1 MCKIFGPKIRSCKF
15 FDKSQVCG
23 DDGDDDGGGCELCKL
38 DHQELLTKSLALH
51 QRLKYHI
58 DNNDDGVDD
67 GGGSGG
73 DDDDITC

>member
-1 MCKIFGPKIRSCKF
+1 M
-15 FDKSQVCG
+15 
-23 DDGDDDGGGCELCKL
+23 CKL

-58 DNNDDGVDD
+58 DSDDD

>member
-1 MCKIFGPKIRSCKF
+1 MPAIGRLWPS
-15 FDKSQVCG
+15 
-23 DDGDDDGGGCELCKL
+23 GDDDGGGCELCKL

-58 DNNDDGVDD
+58 DNDDDGDDDGDGDGVDDGGDDD

-73 DDDDITC
+73 GGGIS